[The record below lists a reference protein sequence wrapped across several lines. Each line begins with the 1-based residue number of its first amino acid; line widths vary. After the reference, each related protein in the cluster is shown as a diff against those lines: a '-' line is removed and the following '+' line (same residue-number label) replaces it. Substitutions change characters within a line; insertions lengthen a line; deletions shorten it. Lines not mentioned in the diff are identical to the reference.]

1 MNVERIEKLKQN
13 GVQLALSAESL
24 EGQTDTFVG
33 NTFVVSG
40 VFTQVS
46 RKELKEL
53 IEKHGGKVSSSIS
66 KKTSYVVAGDK
77 MGPSKLEKAER
88 LEITILSEQ
97 GFLDMLPQ

>member
-1 MNVERIEKLKQN
+1 ME
-13 GVQLALSAESL
+13 LSAESL

-66 KKTSYVVAGDK
+66 KRTAYVVAGDK
-77 MGPSKLEKAER
+77 MGPSKLEKAEK
-88 LEITILSEQ
+88 LEIAILSEEQ
-97 GFLDMLPQ
+97 FLKMLPS